1 MIFFALLPFS
11 TKCKNKLSH
20 ELPDGDI
27 KVAYA
32 ERFEVFVKQNK
43 KVDSTPCGMLP
54 TFHLI
59 VISHISFRS

>member
-43 KVDSTPCGMLP
+43 KSG
-54 TFHLI
+54 
-59 VISHISFRS
+59 